1 MVGGVA
7 CDGCGGL
14 KWWCWGSGSFSKPWE
29 GGAAVVVFD
38 LDGLLSGCETVV
50 CSVPE
55 GGSIVKSQ
63 FFIQNDVPECID
75 FHSTSCRVQ
84 SKLAIVG
91 MGVP

>member
-1 MVGGVA
+1 M
-7 CDGCGGL
+7 
-14 KWWCWGSGSFSKPWE
+14 
-29 GGAAVVVFD
+29 VFD
-38 LDGLLSGCETVV
+38 LDGLLSCHETIVV
-50 CSVPE
+50 LVPE

-75 FHSTSCRVQ
+75 FHFAGGRAP